1 MPFDPPNPISLSS
14 RLHPKRRPL
23 SPSTDVDVDHPKKRQ
38 RTEKDSHSNIVDDN
52 LPVHHANLA
61 GSAVF
66 YTLSHGRAVF
76 RLLEAY
82 TMLEATKDSSAQYPP
97 PGCYPETRLKLT
109 AKLKAWLFG
118 EMAKWRML
126 WVRGRAG
133 TGKSAIAQTFA
144 ESCDGWGRHGGSYF
158 FSRIAGRTK
167 LETVIPT
174 LVYQLA
180 HAIPEYKALIST
192 ELANNSLLLRNS
204 PIVQFKRLIIEPLSA
219 LQRQCPR
226 EPMIIILDGLDECKG
241 EDAQLKILEMISDS
255 LRTSLDLPLRWLIF
269 SRPEPHLKRTFF
281 QIQDCAREE
290 LTIDAECRD
299 DVEHYARGRVLKFK
313 ATYSDVTPTDW
324 PSQEDFQKL
333 VTAVSGHFV
342 LAATSLNYIGD
353 PDKANPPAQL
363 DALLKFM
370 YRSEVSLADPL
381 ESLDML
387 YSWILGHISP
397 ILFGTTWRILAHLFH
412 HSELRPYLQI
422 DGSAQALYNLLRLEP
437 SIFYEALRELRP
449 IMRIPKPEDAAR
461 YQVQFHHVSFQD
473 FILDPKRAKEFFIE
487 KQKMQVDILK
497 SVLYW
502 HDIDVKHFHADDQIY
517 DYTHRHGSLPGLT
530 WIPAKH
536 KQLLVDSQAI
546 AKYIER
552 NYFDLVSNIRWEGID
567 EELLAHIY
575 NLDFKHWPASYIY
588 HLTKSARLESESSN
602 SFVRTVPSSPTDHQ
616 LLEYLNQMIKHGVAN
631 PATFPL
637 GQPFNDSNTWARD
650 YYLIGHGVKSVVV
663 LMTKSPAQWVQ
674 RIHSFHSDKEPS
686 EEQIS
691 KFNHDLKELK
701 WDEEKARECIDHY
714 IHSQLPE

>member
-1 MPFDPPNPISLSS
+1 MNATPTPMPFDPPNPISLSS
-14 RLHPKRRPL
+14 RLQPKRRPL

-61 GSAVF
+61 GSTVF

-82 TMLEATKDSSAQYPP
+82 TILEATKDSSAQYPT
-97 PGCYPETRLKLT
+97 PGCYPETRLKLRV
-109 AKLKAWLFG
+109 KLKAWLFG

-363 DALLKFM
+363 DALLTFM

-397 ILFGTTWRILAHLFH
+397 TLFGTTWRILAHLFH

-473 FILDPKRAKEFFIE
+473 FILDPNRAKDTSTLTTKYTI
-487 KQKMQVDILK
+487 IL
-497 SVLYW
+497 
-502 HDIDVKHFHADDQIY
+502 ID
-517 DYTHRHGSLPGLT
+517 TTLRL
-530 WIPAKH
+530 
-536 KQLLVDSQAI
+536 SQ
-546 AKYIER
+546 
-552 NYFDLVSNIRWEGID
+552 SID

-575 NLDFKHWPASYIY
+575 DLDFKHWPASYIY

-650 YYLIGHGVKSVVV
+650 YFLIGHGVKSVVV